1 MKMSVTEIFCD
12 LARIPSPTLDE
23 SRVARRII
31 ELMSVDGVTVQQD
44 EYGNV
49 YGFLRATDSSKA
61 PLMMTGHMD
70 VVGDASPVVINTTP
84 DGFYETDKT
93 RTLGADDKAGVAAV
107 IALVRKLSAAQ
118 NVKHGGIEFLFT
130 RDEEQ
135 NLTGAKHVD
144 YTRFKSDYVVVLDG
158 DLLGDFLVSGAG
170 FTKLFIEAYAA
181 KGGHSAI
188 DIDDETRVNAAR
200 ALAQLVAQMP
210 QGVYEKNDQGI
221 VTSINLGAIAA
232 GGLQNRQTDATGA
245 AFDKF
250 LTYDAVTNVINTHAY
265 AAFSIRSSQ
274 KESQRRLHADILKI
288 VADFNARYAGKV
300 VFSAD
305 FQEHMLPFED
315 ARDPKMPDLFAKAAA
330 QCGVKAH
337 IASFHAGAETHIY
350 SHKQNA
356 FGRTFKPYLMGA
368 ANIYNMHSPN
378 ERVEIASMEKGF
390 ELLETLFEKFNQ
402 SAD

>member
-1 MKMSVTEIFCD
+1 MSVTEIFCD
-12 LARIPSPTLDE
+12 LARIPSPSLDE
-23 SRVARRII
+23 SRVADRIVDLLSI
-31 ELMSVDGVTVQQD
+31 EGVSVQKDA
-44 EYGNV
+44 YGNV
-49 YGFLRATDSSKA
+49 YGALRATDPSKA

-70 VVGDASPVVINTTP
+70 VVGDASPVVIKTTP
-84 DGFYETDKT
+84 DGYYETDKT
-93 RTLGADDKAGVAAV
+93 RPLGADDKAGVAAV
-107 IALVRKLSAAQ
+107 IALVKKLSAAQ
-118 NVKHGGIEFLFT
+118 NVRHGGIEFLFT

-144 YTRFKSDYVVVLDG
+144 YTRFKSDYAVVLDG

-188 DIDDETRVNAAR
+188 DIGDETRVNAAR
-200 ALAQLVAQMP
+200 ALAQMVAQMP
-210 QGVYEKNDQGI
+210 QGVYKKNDQGI

-232 GGLQNRQTDATGA
+232 GGLQNRPTDATGP

-250 LTYDAVTNVINTHAY
+250 LAYDAVTNVINTHAY
-265 AAFSIRSSQ
+265 AAFSIRSSEKDTQ
-274 KESQRRLHADILKI
+274 QRLHDDIVKI
-288 VADFNARYAGKV
+288 VNAFNARYDGLVK
-300 VFSAD
+300 FSAD
-305 FQEHMLPFED
+305 FQEHMPAFED
-315 ARDPKMPDLFAKAAA
+315 ARDPKMPALFVKAAEKR
-330 QCGVKAH
+330 GIKAH
-337 IASFHAGAETHIY
+337 VASFHAGAETHIY
-350 SHKQNA
+350 AHKQNA

-390 ELLETLFEKFNQ
+390 ELLETLFEEFNQ